1 MTGGTATSPRPGGL
15 VTGAVDAVAMIGLA
29 RVEKVYSGRRGV
41 GFSALSGV
49 DVAISVG
56 EMVAIT
62 GPSGGTE
69 IGLDR
74 AVTGSAVPYI
84 PAAQAA
90 LIAAALTFAA
100 IMTSFAAMSRHS
112 A

>member
-1 MTGGTATSPRPGGL
+1 MTGSTDTSPRPGGL
-15 VTGAVDAVAMIGLA
+15 VTGAAVCA
-29 RVEKVYSGRRGV
+29 
-41 GFSALSGV
+41 
-49 DVAISVG
+49 
-56 EMVAIT
+56 
-62 GPSGGTE
+62 GTE

-100 IMTSFAAMSRHS
+100 IMRSFAAMSRHS

>member
-1 MTGGTATSPRPGGL
+1 
-15 VTGAVDAVAMIGLA
+15 
-29 RVEKVYSGRRGV
+29 
-41 GFSALSGV
+41 
-49 DVAISVG
+49 
-56 EMVAIT
+56 
-62 GPSGGTE
+62 
-69 IGLDR
+69 
-74 AVTGSAVPYI
+74 VPYI